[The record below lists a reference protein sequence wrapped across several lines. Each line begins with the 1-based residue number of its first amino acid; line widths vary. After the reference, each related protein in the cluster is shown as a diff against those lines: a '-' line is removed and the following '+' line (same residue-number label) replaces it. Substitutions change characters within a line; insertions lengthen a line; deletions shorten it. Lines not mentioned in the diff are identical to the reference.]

1 MRPHRHRSA
10 AFECTDE
17 ETDCMSRIAEAPF
30 RTGTLD
36 VDEVVAAARSATGLK
51 DFGDPDVREPLGVLV
66 DSLNREANLTP
77 KGEAGRRAALIRALS
92 NRLRLNAAITRDP
105 RIELE
110 VISKPLVV
118 LGLQR
123 SGTTKLQRLLAADP
137 HMQKMPL
144 WRLLQPVPAQPVAAG
159 QTDPR
164 IAQAEDYVA
173 AMRLNA
179 PEMYAAHPAYAMQAD
194 EEVYVMEIAFLANI
208 NATAYRAPSFDS
220 WLRGQSYRSWYI
232 WFKRLLQYVQYSD
245 GAAGRPWVLKA
256 PHHMSFLRL
265 LFEFFPDAIVIH
277 THRDP
282 AVAVSSFASLALAAR
297 RSNQFTA
304 DAQEAG
310 RYCLDYCASRI
321 QTYMHDRASLGR
333 ERQFVDIPY
342 RDVVADS
349 DSVVRRIY
357 AAAGLEL
364 TAEALEA
371 MQAWE
376 SEFEQHK
383 HGVHQYTLGDFGL
396 DQAEIDAAF
405 AAYMSRFG
413 KYC

>member
-1 MRPHRHRSA
+1 
-10 AFECTDE
+10 
-17 ETDCMSRIAEAPF
+17 MSRIAEAPF

-36 VDEVVAAARSATGLK
+36 VDELVAAARSATGLK
-51 DFGDPDVREPLGVLV
+51 HFGEPDVREPLSVLV

-92 NRLRLNAAITRDP
+92 NRLMLNDAITRDP

-110 VISKPLVV
+110 VITKPLVV

-123 SGTTKLQRLLAADP
+123 SGTTKLQRLLASDP

-144 WRLLQPVPAQPVAAG
+144 WRLLQPVPSQPVAAG

-164 IAQAEDYVA
+164 IAQAEEYVA
-173 AMRLNA
+173 AMRRNA
-179 PEMYAAHPAYAMQAD
+179 PAMYAAHPAYAMQAD

-208 NATAYRAPSFDS
+208 NATAYRAPSFDL
-220 WLRGQSYRSWYI
+220 WLRGQSYRSWYV
-232 WFKRLLQYVQYSD
+232 WFKCLLQYIQYSD
-245 GAAGRPWVLKA
+245 GSAGRPWVLKA
-256 PHHMSFLRL
+256 PHHMSFLLL

-277 THRDP
+277 THRHP

-321 QTYMHDRASLGR
+321 QTYMHDRALLGR
-333 ERQFVDIPY
+333 ESQFVDIPY

-357 AAAGLEL
+357 AAAELEL
-364 TAEALEA
+364 TAEALDA
-371 MQAWE
+371 MHAWE
-376 SEFEQHK
+376 GEFEQHK
-383 HGVHQYTLGDFGL
+383 HGTHQYTLADFGL
-396 DQAEIDAAF
+396 DMTEIDVAF